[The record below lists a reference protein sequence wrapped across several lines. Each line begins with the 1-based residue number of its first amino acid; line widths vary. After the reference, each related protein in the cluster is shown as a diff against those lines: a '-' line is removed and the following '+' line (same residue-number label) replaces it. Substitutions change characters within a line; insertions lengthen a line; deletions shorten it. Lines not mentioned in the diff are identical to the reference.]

1 MTTLKISK
9 ERFFHLTLFLTLL
22 NLTWFLKR
30 PPNFKPCDWYEN
42 AFWITFGHYLAK
54 NVCFLGFIQFRYV
67 SCTRLFLSATNYLS
81 ESKCQLKLHEI
92 HAFIQIFNS
101 LLRFFLFCNLRG
113 PGGATAL
120 PPGFGWSVNPFLQG
134 VANYTSIPTP
144 THSPLRIFYDPEIL
158 MLLPWF
164 ILSL

>member
-101 LLRFFLFCNLRG
+101 LLRFFYFVTSGGRGKGPRPPHPQILADQLTLFKKGRQIM
-113 PGGATAL
+113 P
-120 PPGFGWSVNPFLQG
+120 
-134 VANYTSIPTP
+134 TS
-144 THSPLRIFYDPEIL
+144 
-158 MLLPWF
+158 
-164 ILSL
+164 